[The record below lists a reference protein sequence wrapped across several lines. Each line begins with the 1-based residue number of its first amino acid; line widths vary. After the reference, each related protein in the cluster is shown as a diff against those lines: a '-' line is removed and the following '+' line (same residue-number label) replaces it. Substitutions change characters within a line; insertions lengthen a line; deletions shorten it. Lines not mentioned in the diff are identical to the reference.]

1 MELLLDERL
10 VEELPEVRKF
20 DDELLDDE
28 LEERLEELPE
38 VRKFDDELFD
48 ELVEELDTVPL
59 LDDEELLKLL
69 LLVVLPLFV
78 VLRPEVVALRKP
90 ELDVPPF
97 TRLWFIPDDVAPLF
111 LMVELTLL
119 PFILLP

>member
-10 VEELPEVRKF
+10 VEELPEERKF
-20 DDELLDDE
+20 EAELLDDRLVELLPDERKFDVE
-28 LEERLEELPE
+28 LEERL
-38 VRKFDDELFD
+38 DD
-48 ELVEELDTVPL
+48 ELDTVL
-59 LDDEELLKLL
+59 LLEEEDELLTLL
-69 LLVVLPLFV
+69 LLVALLT

>member
-20 DDELLDDE
+20 DDELLDDRLVE
-28 LEERLEELPE
+28 LLPE
-38 VRKFDDELFD
+38 ERKFDDELFD

-111 LMVELTLL
+111 LIVELTLL

>member
-20 DDELLDDE
+20 DDELLDDRLVELLPDERKFDVE
-28 LEERLEELPE
+28 LEERL
-38 VRKFDDELFD
+38 DD
-48 ELVEELDTVPL
+48 ELDTVLLLEEEDELLTLPL
-59 LDDEELLKLL
+59 LVALLT
-69 LLVVLPLFV
+69 

-111 LMVELTLL
+111 LIVELTLL